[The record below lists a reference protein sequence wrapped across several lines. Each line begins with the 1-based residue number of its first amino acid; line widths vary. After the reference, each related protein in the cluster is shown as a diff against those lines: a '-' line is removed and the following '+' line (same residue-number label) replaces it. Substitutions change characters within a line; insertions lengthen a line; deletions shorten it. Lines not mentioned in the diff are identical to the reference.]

1 MEKDIQP
8 VELTNATD
16 QLSHNFDAS
25 NPPVQNGGIKRS
37 TSTNNFIAKGSTS
50 RAADARKIELQE
62 EMIQHTITKDYA
74 DVLLI
79 VTGGTLCMV
88 NTENGYMAAPGL
100 ANRLKAN
107 AIFYDKDHVENHYHK
122 R

>member
-1 MEKDIQP
+1 MQETSLSGAADTRL
-8 VELTNATD
+8 VELQD
-16 QLSHNFDAS
+16 
-25 NPPVQNGGIKRS
+25 
-37 TSTNNFIAKGSTS
+37 
-50 RAADARKIELQE
+50 

-88 NTENGYMAAPGL
+88 NTEHGYVAAPGL

-107 AIFYDKDHVENHYHK
+107 EVFYDKKHAETIVLGDEWLVTP
-122 R
+122 